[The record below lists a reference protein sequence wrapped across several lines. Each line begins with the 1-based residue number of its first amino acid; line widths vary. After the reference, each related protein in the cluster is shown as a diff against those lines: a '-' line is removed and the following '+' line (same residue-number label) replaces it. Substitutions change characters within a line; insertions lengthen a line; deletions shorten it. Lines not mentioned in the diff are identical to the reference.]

1 MKKQLHFTINQKG
14 GCGKTHLSFLLLS
27 WAKKREISSLG
38 IDTDPNNSSLADY
51 QGLPVKTIDIM
62 DEEGLEILPQKW
74 DKLIYYLLDDVEEE
88 MTVIDVGATAF
99 GSLTAYLLTS
109 NIFKEILNK
118 KFNIYLNIPIVGGEA
133 LHDTLN
139 GMNHLVNL
147 FGEDSNIILW
157 KNEYFGK
164 VVDEE
169 GKGLEELE
177 SYLSV
182 KKNID
187 GIIHIKK
194 MAILNELAIEKMK
207 KSKLTYEE
215 VLLNP
220 SFQLLDKTRINMVLN
235 AAFAAMDLIFETPLV
250 YEEEK

>member
-27 WAKKREISSLG
+27 WAKKKEISSLG

-88 MTVIDVGATAF
+88 ITVIDVGATAF
-99 GSLTAYLLTS
+99 LSLTAYLLTS
-109 NIFKEILNK
+109 NIFKEILNT
-118 KFNIYLNIPIVGGEA
+118 KFEIHLNIPIVGGEA

-139 GMNHLVNL
+139 GMSHLVNL
-147 FGEDSNIILW
+147 FGEDTNIIIW
-157 KNEYFGK
+157 KNEHFGK
-164 VVDEE
+164 VIDEE

-177 SYLSV
+177 AYLSV

-207 KSKLTYEE
+207 KAKLTYEE

-220 SFQLLDKTRINMVLN
+220 NFQLLDKTRINMVLN
-235 AAFAAMDLIFETPLV
+235 AAFTAMDLIFEIPLV
-250 YEEEK
+250 HEEEK

>member
-27 WAKKREISSLG
+27 WAKRKDISSLG

-88 MTVIDVGATAF
+88 ITVIDVGATAF

-109 NIFKEILNK
+109 NIFKEILNE

-133 LHDTLN
+133 LYDTLN
-139 GMNHLVNL
+139 GMSHLVNL
-147 FGEDSNIILW
+147 FGEDTNIILW
-157 KNEYFGK
+157 KNEHFGK
-164 VVDEE
+164 VIDEE

-177 SYLSV
+177 AYLSV
-182 KKNID
+182 KKSID

-194 MAILNELAIEKMK
+194 MAMLNELAIEKMK

-220 SFQLLDKTRINMVLN
+220 AFQLLDKTRINMVLN

-250 YEEEK
+250 HEEKK